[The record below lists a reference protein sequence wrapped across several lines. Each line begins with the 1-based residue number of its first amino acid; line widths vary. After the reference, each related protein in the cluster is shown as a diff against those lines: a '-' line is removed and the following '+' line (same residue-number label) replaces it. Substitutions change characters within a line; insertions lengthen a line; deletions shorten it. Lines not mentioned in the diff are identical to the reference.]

1 MHKKI
6 PLYIII
12 LLTCILP
19 VMCQRGCIVL
29 RNSLIEWRFIENGN
43 LRLGYYEPEEFQ
55 WHAVGFNSL
64 HGDIKN
70 DSIIF
75 MRVENRVHVYKGI
88 GKDKQPEWI
97 QSLNATIGTT
107 DFQGYRYG
115 IIFTVP
121 MNNTIFEKK
130 ETIRIFAAGNSE
142 EAPKSPTNF
151 TMHTW
156 TQIRETNLYDIGKFY
171 LN

>member
-55 WHAVGFNSL
+55 WHALAFHSIRTTTNQNCMQYQFCCV
-64 HGDIKN
+64 HGKKTR
-70 DSIIF
+70 SYF
-75 MRVENRVHVYKGI
+75 RTLPKE
-88 GKDKQPEWI
+88 
-97 QSLNATIGTT
+97 L
-107 DFQGYRYG
+107 
-115 IIFTVP
+115 
-121 MNNTIFEKK
+121 KK
-130 ETIRIFAAGNSE
+130 EKQIKKPPPKLKAFRVCNICYKNVVPILKVRSPYTHVIFIS
-142 EAPKSPTNF
+142 
-151 TMHTW
+151 
-156 TQIRETNLYDIGKFY
+156 NLINIHLVYQHVANVER
-171 LN
+171 L